1 MSEFC
6 ASAISSGSP
15 SGLIISDF
23 EVVARSFEDS
33 PFEIPL
39 SAPVLSRW
47 CSSNIPEGGVVTCKV
62 SALWF
67 SAKVTVV
74 GNQLV
79 DDDGTVSLLA
89 SMGGGSPCSRF
100 SPGICIWLCLR
111 APAVKAQGREGYFCS
126 LC

>member
-6 ASAISSGSP
+6 ASAISSGSA
-15 SGLIISDF
+15 SGVIISDF

-39 SAPVLSRW
+39 STPALSIW

-62 SALWF
+62 SALWL
-67 SAKVTVV
+67 SAKVTGVD
-74 GNQLV
+74 QLV
-79 DDDGTVSLLA
+79 DDDGSVSLLE
-89 SMGGGSPCSRF
+89 SMGGGLPYSRF